1 MSLAPALG
9 APLNCGTLVG
19 ATAPAHIFAKAPV
32 ASPRFRLRV
41 TPITRV
47 STPASSATVTDKD
60 RVVSRVTGDTLITD
74 YEVAV
79 EYLVPDTD
87 LSAGLVF
94 SSSNTATLQTPANNI
109 AQAVAPGNVILKA
122 TAPTGE
128 FAAVAIRVEYRA
140 GATSDTF
147 IEYVAAAAASNAT
160 AAVDDRIAN
169 KDATAKPIYSTQ
181 NHETATYVR
190 NPNCWAASLDLTCIS
205 PWNSTG
211 GGTRAG
217 TLISPRHVLFCEH
230 LDFHPT
236 VGATIRFIAADN
248 TVETR
253 TITALAT
260 HPDYTPNYQYT
271 PHFPDITI
279 GVLDS
284 DVPNTISFAK
294 VLPQNWGEYFPS
306 VGAPVAGLTIPS
318 LVLDQEEKALVADWR
333 SSSMLNYFALPVN
346 AQRQIFFETIIS
358 GDSGNPAFLIIND
371 ELVVLNTWT
380 FGGAG
385 SGTNLVP
392 HKDAINTMMTSLGGG
407 YQLAEVDLSGF
418 PAY

>member
-128 FAAVAIRVEYRA
+128 FAAVAASSIEPGQRAIRLSNTSLPLPP
-140 GATSDTF
+140 ATPPLPSTTG
-147 IEYVAAAAASNAT
+147 S
-160 AAVDDRIAN
+160 
-169 KDATAKPIYSTQ
+169 PIKTPLPSRY
-181 NHETATYVR
+181 
-190 NPNCWAASLDLTCIS
+190 
-205 PWNSTG
+205 
-211 GGTRAG
+211 TRRKTMRRLLMCA
-217 TLISPRHVLFCEH
+217 IQ
-230 LDFHPT
+230 T
-236 VGATIRFIAADN
+236 VGPQ
-248 TVETR
+248 
-253 TITALAT
+253 ALT
-260 HPDYTPNYQYT
+260 
-271 PHFPDITI
+271 
-279 GVLDS
+279 
-284 DVPNTISFAK
+284 
-294 VLPQNWGEYFPS
+294 
-306 VGAPVAGLTIPS
+306 
-318 LVLDQEEKALVADWR
+318 
-333 SSSMLNYFALPVN
+333 
-346 AQRQIFFETIIS
+346 
-358 GDSGNPAFLIIND
+358 
-371 ELVVLNTWT
+371 
-380 FGGAG
+380 
-385 SGTNLVP
+385 
-392 HKDAINTMMTSLGGG
+392 
-407 YQLAEVDLSGF
+407 
-418 PAY
+418 